1 MSILLDTHTFLWYLN
16 GDESLSDKA
25 RKSIDKKNSVVYVS
39 IASIWEISIKIGLKK
54 LKIDVSLEEL
64 ENQISLN
71 NFIILPL
78 KFEHIIELSKLDNHH
93 RDPFDRILIA
103 QSFSE
108 KIAVL
113 TKDTHFNH
121 YKGITV
127 IW

>member
-1 MSILLDTHTFLWYLN
+1 MNILLDTHTFLWYLN
-16 GDESLSDKA
+16 GDENLSDKA
-25 RKSIDKKNSVVYVS
+25 IKSIDKKNSVVYVS

-103 QSFSE
+103 QSITE
-108 KIAVL
+108 KTTVI
-113 TKDTHFNH
+113 TKDAHFNH
-121 YKGITV
+121 YKGINS

>member
-1 MSILLDTHTFLWYLN
+1 MNILLDTHAFLWYLN
-16 GDESLSDKA
+16 GDENLSDKA
-25 RKSIDKKNSVVYVS
+25 RKSIEKKNSVIYIS

-71 NFIILPL
+71 NFIILPI

-93 RDPFDRILIA
+93 RDSFDRILIA
-103 QSFSE
+103 QLITE
-108 KIAVL
+108 KITIV
-113 TKDTHFNH
+113 TKDAHFNH
-121 YKGITV
+121 YKGINS

>member
-1 MSILLDTHTFLWYLN
+1 MNILLDTHAFLWYLN
-16 GDESLSDKA
+16 GDENLSDKA
-25 RKSIDKKNSVVYVS
+25 RKSIEKKNSVVYVS

-71 NFIILPL
+71 NFIILPI

-103 QSFSE
+103 QSLTE
-108 KIAVL
+108 KITL
-113 TKDTHFNH
+113 ITKDAHFNH
-121 YKGITV
+121 YKGINS

>member
-1 MSILLDTHTFLWYLN
+1 MNILLDTHAFLWYLN
-16 GDESLSDKA
+16 GDENLSDKA
-25 RKSIDKKNSVVYVS
+25 RKSIEKKNSVIYIS

-71 NFIILPL
+71 NFIILPI
-78 KFEHIIELSKLDNHH
+78 KFEHIIELSKLGNHH

-103 QSFSE
+103 QSLTE
-108 KIAVL
+108 KITVI
-113 TKDTHFNH
+113 TKDAHFNH
-121 YKGITV
+121 YKGINS

>member
-1 MSILLDTHTFLWYLN
+1 MNILLDTHAFLWYLN
-16 GDESLSDKA
+16 GDENLSDKA
-25 RKSIDKKNSVVYVS
+25 RKSIEKKNSVIYIS

-71 NFIILPL
+71 NFIILPI

-93 RDPFDRILIA
+93 RDSFDRILIA
-103 QSFSE
+103 QSLTE
-108 KIAVL
+108 KITVI
-113 TKDTHFNH
+113 TKDAHFNH
-121 YKGITV
+121 YKGINS

>member
-1 MSILLDTHTFLWYLN
+1 MNILLDTHAFLWYLN
-16 GDESLSDKA
+16 GDENLSDKA
-25 RKSIDKKNSVVYVS
+25 RKSIEKKNSVIYIS

-71 NFIILPL
+71 NFIILPI
-78 KFEHIIELSKLDNHH
+78 KFEHIIELSKLDYHH

-103 QSFSE
+103 QSLTE
-108 KIAVL
+108 KITVI
-113 TKDTHFNH
+113 TKDDHFNH
-121 YKGITV
+121 YKGINS